1 MDVRAAMMLPL
12 EMYPVVGAAK
22 DINVKGLEEALDH
35 RYYII
40 VSIWLDTLVEE
51 PI

>member
-12 EMYPVVGAAK
+12 ETHPVVGAAK
-22 DINVKGLEEALDH
+22 DINEKGLEE
-35 RYYII
+35 
-40 VSIWLDTLVEE
+40 E